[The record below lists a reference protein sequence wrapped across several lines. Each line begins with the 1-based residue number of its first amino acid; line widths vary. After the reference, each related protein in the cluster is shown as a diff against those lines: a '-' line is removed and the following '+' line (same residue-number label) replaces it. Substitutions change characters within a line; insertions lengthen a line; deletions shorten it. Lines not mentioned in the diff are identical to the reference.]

1 MFFGKDKKNLIK
13 YKHIKI
19 YKKKHCYRAFSN
31 ASFKFISYIKLI
43 NIILSK

>member
-19 YKKKHCYRAFSN
+19 YKKKHCYRVLVMLLSN
-31 ASFKFISYIKLI
+31 LLVI
-43 NIILSK
+43 